1 MNSAAVKTLG
11 DYLIRGERCQMK
23 ISMFVKY
30 YFNILVKIMAFCLL
44 VVYKSSI
51 GKHVDASSNS
61 KVRILSFQSVDVTLY

>member
-1 MNSAAVKTLG
+1 
-11 DYLIRGERCQMK
+11 MK

-51 GKHVDASSNS
+51 GKHVDARSNS